1 MYDRTVKPIPKRL
14 SSGFRYRIETL
25 IGITGARVAKY
36 RSSWYE
42 VILSPFNV
50 VWRPHLLGV
59 LVFEVLYTLA
69 SGLYIILIQH
79 GRQCISVLVLE

>member
-1 MYDRTVKPIPKRL
+1 M
-14 SSGFRYRIETL
+14 RYRIETL
-25 IGITGARVAKY
+25 IGITGAKMAKY

-59 LVFEVLYTLA
+59 LIFEVHRSLF
-69 SGLYIILIQH
+69 SHSQ
-79 GRQCISVLVLE
+79 VLTTR